1 MGPQIHHTTYDEE
14 PGHVQNTTHAAFL
27 EDPRKKNGQLD
38 IDIITAEA
46 MTLAQEYDQARS
58 RAYCELVAACNVEM
72 LRRRRTA
79 TRYCGTAALTYRAG

>member
-1 MGPQIHHTTYDEE
+1 MSAMETRINLQRLQYADLIR
-14 PGHVQNTTHAAFL
+14 L
-27 EDPRKKNGQLD
+27 GQLA
-38 IDIITAEA
+38 AEA

-79 TRYCGTAALTYRAG
+79 TRYCGTAALTYRVG